1 MCRIGSTWEA
11 VTHYALVCLLFV
23 GCTLVPFAY
32 HTYATWLVVR
42 IGAKGAVRTFAFCVE
57 LTVLALMAATVLLLV
72 WYGDPSLFGSR
83 ARQKYDIA
91 FRTLFGPRTV
101 SNTFTHVCFGQL
113 RQCVQHGTAMFTT
126 DPALCSKEGL
136 LS

>member
-1 MCRIGSTWEA
+1 MCRIGSTWKA

-23 GCTLVPFAY
+23 GCTLVPLAY
-32 HTYATWLVVR
+32 HTYATGLVVR
-42 IGAKGAVRTFAFCVE
+42 LGAKGAVRTFAFCVE
-57 LTVLALMAATVLLLV
+57 LAILAWMATSVVLLV